1 MVEKLWETA
10 IWFVFLITDS
20 GGNYWYSFCTIVTQG
35 MPTSLLFQN
44 LKKQDKVNY
53 AVSERED
60 GVTGVTKFTRMAGC
74 TRLYRAVLYCT
85 KLYWALLFWQR
96 LAGVIGFQKMYGLCG
111 LNHHIKKKMCDVT
124 PVTKRRTEESRK

>member
-1 MVEKLWETA
+1 MIEKP
-10 IWFVFLITDS
+10 
-20 GGNYWYSFCTIVTQG
+20 YVTPG
-35 MPTSLLFQN
+35 MPTSLLFHN
-44 LKKQDKVNY
+44 IKKQDKVNY

-60 GVTGVTKFTRMAGC
+60 GVTRMAGC

>member
-1 MVEKLWETA
+1 MIEKP
-10 IWFVFLITDS
+10 
-20 GGNYWYSFCTIVTQG
+20 YVTPG
-35 MPTSLLFQN
+35 MPTSLLFHN
-44 LKKQDKVNY
+44 IKKQDKVNY

-96 LAGVIGFQKMYGLCG
+96 LAGVIGF
-111 LNHHIKKKMCDVT
+111 
-124 PVTKRRTEESRK
+124 